1 MKRSTYLVAIA
12 VVVGLAGVRTAG
24 AQSFLDKLKGTPKAG
39 ANSVLVKP
47 AAATSESSGVFLGL
61 VGDDVG
67 EGGQGVRVVSVRA
80 TGPAEQAGVRPDDVI
95 KSLNE
100 QAVGSLDEMAQ
111 ALKGKQPGDKVAFQ
125 IDRKG
130 KVQAILVTLGKKPN
144 ETPKAPSLSP
154 PGENKSEMPPR
165 PSPPAEPAAEE
176 LLRPA
181 APSEKKLD
189 GSPVLPPPAEQES
202 DAAPVPPSLPLSL
215 PAAPDV
221 LPSPAA
227 PQAALAAGKPSL
239 GVTVNDL
246 TPESCAAFG
255 LTVQVGALVTAVRAN
270 SSASLAGIP
279 VGAAIVAFEGR
290 PIKTSD
296 ELVQEVRL
304 AQTGQEVELTYYVG
318 DHLQLAKVKLAG
330 AEVAAAPPDKLQPA
344 APLPDGTSA
353 APGPAAKRPGLDRV
367 ERLIKGL
374 GPAGEP
380 TAPSATAGEAVN
392 PAELPR
398 LLETI
403 RSQLEALQKRLDEQ
417 EERLQA
423 LEKPKP

>member
-1 MKRSTYLVAIA
+1 MKRSTYLAAIA

-24 AQSFLDKLKGTPKAG
+24 AQSFFDKLKGTPKAG

-47 AAATSESSGVFLGL
+47 AVATSESSGVFLGL
-61 VGDDVG
+61 VGDDIG

-80 TGPAEQAGVRPDDVI
+80 KGPAEQAGVRPDDVI
-95 KSLNE
+95 KSINQ

-111 ALKGKQPGDKVAFQ
+111 ALKGKQPGDKIAFQ
-125 IDRKG
+125 VDRKG
-130 KVQAILVTLGKKPN
+130 KVQAILVTLGKKPD

-154 PGENKSEMPPR
+154 PGENKSELPPR
-165 PSPPAEPAAEE
+165 PSPPAEE

-202 DAAPVPPSLPLSL
+202 DAAPVPPSLPPPMPPSL

-239 GVTVNDL
+239 GITVNDL

-255 LTVQVGALVTAVRAN
+255 LTVQAGALVTAVRAN

-290 PIKTSD
+290 PIKISD

-304 AQTGQEVELTYYVG
+304 AQAGQEVELTYYVG
-318 DHLQLAKVKLAG
+318 DRLQRAKVKLAG

-344 APLPDGTSA
+344 APLPDGTPA
-353 APGPAAKRPGLDRV
+353 DPGPAARQPVLDRV

-374 GPAGEP
+374 GRAGEP
-380 TAPSATAGEAVN
+380 TAPSATAGEAMN